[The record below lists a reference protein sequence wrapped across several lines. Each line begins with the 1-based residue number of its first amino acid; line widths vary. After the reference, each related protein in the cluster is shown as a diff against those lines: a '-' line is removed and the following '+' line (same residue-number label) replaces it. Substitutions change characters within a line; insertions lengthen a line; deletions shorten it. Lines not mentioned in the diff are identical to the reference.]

1 MRTDD
6 TEILATLDKRLD
18 NGVGI
23 SDDALNCRS
32 RRVFVG
38 TYDAR
43 HFHFYAAVSVNERAA
58 VFNAFSVFKV
68 RFRDFPVR
76 SVKVVAVAKN
86 GIFDAE
92 QFFFREVSVIE
103 IVTQT
108 FIRPAEHIGNFV
120 GVYKTCRKQ
129 HEVLNLVVF
138 VDFQHAVEN
147 FVFFLAVFADF
158 DTSLFCVFGPC
169 ARDDVVLL
177 FKDFLVGNKF
187 RKHAERV
194 KISAEFAQHIFERA
208 CKAHGFHHRLHRVCK
223 RIDFRIRDL

>member
-6 TEILATLDKRLD
+6 TKALATLDKRLD

-23 SDDALNCRS
+23 SDNALNCRS

-43 HFHFYAAVSVNERAA
+43 HFHFYAAVSVNERTA

-68 RFRDFPVR
+68 RFRNFSVR
-76 SVKVVAVAKN
+76 SVKVVAVAKDR
-86 GIFDAE
+86 IFDAE

-120 GVYKTCRKQ
+120 GVHKSCRKQ

-147 FVFFLAVFADF
+147 FVFLAVFADF
-158 DTSLFCVFGPC
+158 DTPLFCVFGPC
-169 ARDDVVLL
+169 ARKDVVLL

-194 KISAEFAQHIFERA
+194 KISAEFVQHFSE
-208 CKAHGFHHRLHRVCK
+208 
-223 RIDFRIRDL
+223 

>member
-6 TEILATLDKRLD
+6 TEALATLDKRLD

-23 SDDALNCRS
+23 SDNALNCRS

-68 RFRDFPVR
+68 RFRNFSVR
-76 SVKVVAVAKN
+76 SVEIIAVAKN
-86 GIFDAE
+86 GIFDVK
-92 QFFFREVSVIE
+92 QFPFREISVVESIA
-103 IVTQT
+103 VAAV
-108 FIRPAEHIGNFV
+108 RPAEHILNFV

-147 FVFFLAVFADF
+147 FVFFAVFADF

-194 KISAEFAQHIFERA
+194 KISAEFAQHISERA